1 MAGGRPIKTPFG
13 SIYATN
19 ITPDIETGIGAW
31 SDADFVRAMREG
43 IAPDG
48 SHYYP
53 VFPYT
58 AFTRM
63 RERDLLDLKAY
74 LFSLPPIRKKNE
86 PNALSPPFSW
96 RSTLALWKVLHFS
109 EGEFE
114 YREDRSEAWNR
125 GAYLVEAL
133 AHCAECH
140 TPRTATGGLLVD
152 RAYAGS
158 EEGPEGE
165 SAPNITP
172 DKATGVGAWSAS
184 DMIWYLQS
192 GFEPDGDTAQ
202 GVMWEVIEQG
212 YQHLSKRD
220 LDAIAVYLQTLKP
233 IEQFVGSRSAD

>member
-1 MAGGRPIKTPFG
+1 MAGGRPIETPFG

-19 ITPDIETGIGAW
+19 ITPDLETGIGAW

-114 YREDRSEAWNR
+114 YRENRSEAWNR
-125 GAYLVEAL
+125 GAYFCLLYTSPSPRDVE
-133 AHCAECH
+133 
-140 TPRTATGGLLVD
+140 
-152 RAYAGS
+152 
-158 EEGPEGE
+158 E
-165 SAPNITP
+165 SRMPS
-172 DKATGVGAWSAS
+172 SA
-184 DMIWYLQS
+184 
-192 GFEPDGDTAQ
+192 
-202 GVMWEVIEQG
+202 
-212 YQHLSKRD
+212 
-220 LDAIAVYLQTLKP
+220 
-233 IEQFVGSRSAD
+233 

>member
-1 MAGGRPIKTPFG
+1 M
-13 SIYATN
+13 
-19 ITPDIETGIGAW
+19 
-31 SDADFVRAMREG
+31 
-43 IAPDG
+43 
-48 SHYYP
+48 
-53 VFPYT
+53 
-58 AFTRM
+58 
-63 RERDLLDLKAY
+63 
-74 LFSLPPIRKKNE
+74 
-86 PNALSPPFSW
+86 
-96 RSTLALWKVLHFS
+96 LHFS

-125 GAYLVEAL
+125 GGYLVEAL

-152 RAYAGS
+152 RTYAGS

-165 SAPNITP
+165 FAPNITP

-202 GVMWEVIEQG
+202 GVMWEAIEQG
-212 YQHLSKRD
+212 YQHLSERD
-220 LDAIAVYLQTLKP
+220 LDAIVVYLQTLKP